1 MEEQRY
7 RVVME
12 IAGDGAEAGEEEPV
26 GCKPDSRKNNETVV
40 ISSEYMG
47 EGDPRLGR
55 ALMKSYLY
63 ALTCQEELP
72 DAVIFYNGGV
82 KLTCGEGSSS
92 GRSALFRGPGG
103 GTVILR
109 YLFELLWPDREAEGG
124 KCDEYVCDCREDG
137 KGYPSDQTVRRGE
150 MDLEELADLCIRN
163 YKMISLVGAGGKSTL
178 MYALA
183 EKISRRGRK
192 VLVSTTTHIYEPK
205 ENFAREEPEIR
216 SLWRAGR
223 YAVVGERTEGGKL
236 RSLPV
241 PRLREYGKRA
251 DLILLEAD
259 GSRRKPMKVPAE
271 REPVILPECDLVLG
285 VIGLSCLGKPLR
297 EVCFRPELACTLFGA
312 ELEEIVG
319 EKLAASVLTSEREQK
334 KRWEQGIM

>member
-1 MEEQRY
+1 
-7 RVVME
+7 
-12 IAGDGAEAGEEEPV
+12 
-26 GCKPDSRKNNETVV
+26 
-40 ISSEYMG
+40 
-47 EGDPRLGR
+47 
-55 ALMKSYLY
+55 
-63 ALTCQEELP
+63 
-72 DAVIFYNGGV
+72 
-82 KLTCGEGSSS
+82 
-92 GRSALFRGPGG
+92 
-103 GTVILR
+103 
-109 YLFELLWPDREAEGG
+109 
-124 KCDEYVCDCREDG
+124 
-137 KGYPSDQTVRRGE
+137 

-183 EKISRRGRK
+183 EKISRRGRESSGQHDYAY
-192 VLVSTTTHIYEPK
+192 LYEPK

-236 RSLPV
+236 RSLSV

-285 VIGLSCLGKPLR
+285 VIGLSCLGNCRR

-319 EKLAASVLTSEREQK
+319 EKLAASVLTPRKREQK

>member
-1 MEEQRY
+1 
-7 RVVME
+7 
-12 IAGDGAEAGEEEPV
+12 
-26 GCKPDSRKNNETVV
+26 
-40 ISSEYMG
+40 
-47 EGDPRLGR
+47 
-55 ALMKSYLY
+55 
-63 ALTCQEELP
+63 
-72 DAVIFYNGGV
+72 
-82 KLTCGEGSSS
+82 
-92 GRSALFRGPGG
+92 
-103 GTVILR
+103 
-109 YLFELLWPDREAEGG
+109 
-124 KCDEYVCDCREDG
+124 
-137 KGYPSDQTVRRGE
+137 

-163 YKMISLVGAGGKSTL
+163 YKMISFVGAGGKSTL

-319 EKLAASVLTSEREQK
+319 EKLAASVLTSEKGTK
-334 KRWEQGIM
+334 KEVGTRDYVIVLNQCDTEEERRRAGKIENAVRKAGADQVICTSFDAETGGV